1 MMRMKCA
8 ALTLIVLGL
17 LARPPHAAAFELNS
31 FSGNPVESRDWS
43 QLCVDKDGDYLV
55 RNGDSDDPFAG
66 CARTSEAAANSC
78 QRRCSQE
85 TSDCV
90 AIAGRAGNR
99 PNVCLNYTA
108 ACLSRCQGN

>member
-1 MMRMKCA
+1 MMRMKCT

-17 LARPPHAAAFELNS
+17 LASPQPVAAFELNS
-31 FSGNPVESRDWS
+31 FSGNPVEARDWS
-43 QLCVDKDGDYLV
+43 QLCVEKDGDYLM
-55 RNGDSDDPFAG
+55 RNGDSDNPFAG
-66 CARTSEAAANSC
+66 CARTSEAANSC
-78 QRRCSQE
+78 QRQCAQE

-108 ACLSRCQGN
+108 ACLSRCRGE